1 MDVEAA
7 NMDIQPL
14 RERLR
19 QWAVDR
25 QQKAAGQQQK
35 ANWARFRSILLLV
48 ALVGFF
54 LALVA
59 IRAYR
64 SSGR

>member
-1 MDVEAA
+1 
-7 NMDIQPL
+7 MDIQPL

-35 ANWARFRSILLLV
+35 AKRARFRLMLL
-48 ALVGFF
+48 

-59 IRAYR
+59 FFVALLRILAYLLSR
-64 SSGR
+64 T

>member
-1 MDVEAA
+1 MEGA
-7 NMDIQPL
+7 NMDIPPL
-14 RERLR
+14 SERLR
-19 QWAVDR
+19 QWAADR

-48 ALVGFF
+48 ALVAFF

>member
-1 MDVEAA
+1 
-7 NMDIQPL
+7 MDIQPL
-14 RERLR
+14 HERLR
-19 QWAVDR
+19 QW
-25 QQKAAGQQQK
+25 AAGQQQK
-35 ANWARFRSILLLV
+35 AVDQARWTRFRYILLLV